1 MDENRIKYSNMKSL
15 KEIIKLFYILPELSK
30 TAFLISKEKER
41 IPISLDLNTV
51 KYNFPVI

>member
-15 KEIIKLFYILPELSK
+15 KDIIKLFYILPELSK